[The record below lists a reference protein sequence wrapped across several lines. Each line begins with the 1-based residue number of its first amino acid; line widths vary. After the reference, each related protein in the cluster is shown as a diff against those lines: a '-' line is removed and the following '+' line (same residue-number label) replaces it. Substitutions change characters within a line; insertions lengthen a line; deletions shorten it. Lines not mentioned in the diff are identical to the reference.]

1 MYFEG
6 QDATI
11 LAKERW
17 IYQAVGNL
25 IDNAVKY
32 GSEQPIAVFVQTRH
46 GSVIITVQDHG
57 IGIPLER
64 QEQIFQNRYRVHQL
78 KRDGYGIGLSLVA
91 PAAAPAYSGGDFCP
105 ARPLPWAAASR
116 RRNLRR

>member
-1 MYFEG
+1 M
-6 QDATI
+6 
-11 LAKERW
+11 
-17 IYQAVGNL
+17 

-46 GSVIITVQDHG
+46 GSVIITVCDHG

-64 QEQIFQNRYRVHQL
+64 QEQIFQNRL

-91 PAAAPAYSGGDFCP
+91 PAAALAYSGGDFCL
-105 ARPLPWAAASR
+105 ARPRAACPLLTGNMRTGRIGNDFLYGYCFFAIH
-116 RRNLRR
+116 LL

>member
-1 MYFEG
+1 M
-6 QDATI
+6 
-11 LAKERW
+11 
-17 IYQAVGNL
+17 

-32 GSEQPIAVFVQTRH
+32 GSEKPIAVFVQTRH

-91 PAAAPAYSGGDFCP
+91 PAATLAYSGGDFCL
-105 ARPLPWAAASR
+105 ARPRAACPLLTGNMRTGLIGNDFLYGYCFFAIH
-116 RRNLRR
+116 LL

>member
-1 MYFEG
+1 M
-6 QDATI
+6 
-11 LAKERW
+11 
-17 IYQAVGNL
+17 

-32 GSEQPIAVFVQTRH
+32 GSEKPIEVFVQTRH

-91 PAAAPAYSGGDFCP
+91 PAATLAYSGGDLPGAP
-105 ARPLPWAAASR
+105 ARRMPAPHGQYENRADW
-116 RRNLRR
+116 